1 LSTNRLHSAIHVGMR
16 ENIDRRQIKNTD
28 ITH

>member
-1 LSTNRLHSAIHVGMR
+1 MW